1 MPRYYFDIREGL
13 RFRPDRVG
21 EEFEDLGSAKGHA
34 VHLAGEIAKDMPLDP
49 SNHVVIVE
57 VCNEHKERVVTVT
70 VASGSNGPRSRNSL
84 CIRGVRKSQNPPYG
98 THRPLSPEPWATSW

>member
-13 RFRPDRVG
+13 RFRPDHAG
-21 EEFEDLGSAKGHA
+21 AEFEDLGSAKGDA
-34 VHLAGEIAKDMPLDP
+34 VDLAGEIAKDMPLAP

-70 VASGSNGPRSRNSL
+70 VSL
-84 CIRGVRKSQNPPYG
+84 WIERTQVEDQPVNPWG
-98 THRPLSPEPWATSW
+98 A

>member
-13 RFRPDRVG
+13 RFRPDHTG
-21 EEFEDLGSAKGHA
+21 EEFEDLVSAKGHA
-34 VHLAGEIAKDMPLDP
+34 VHLGGEIAKEMPLDP

-70 VASGSNGPRSRNSL
+70 VSL
-84 CIRGVRKSQNPPYG
+84 WIERAQVEDQPV
-98 THRPLSPEPWATSW
+98 HPWSA